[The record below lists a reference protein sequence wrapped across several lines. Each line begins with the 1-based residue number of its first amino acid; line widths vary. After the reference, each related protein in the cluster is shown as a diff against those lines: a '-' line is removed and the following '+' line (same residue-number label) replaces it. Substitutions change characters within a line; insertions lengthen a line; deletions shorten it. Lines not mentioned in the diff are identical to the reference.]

1 MKESTAVAAIS
12 APVSPSPAI
21 SPLPSNLACSR
32 EGSQTRGVHWAAAAV
47 AVVVASAVACAQCDQ
62 MLELKVA
69 LFSPNHAQNVA
80 NRISFT

>member
-21 SPLPSNLACSR
+21 SPLPSNHACSR
-32 EGSQTRGVHWAAAAV
+32 EGSQTRGVHWAAA